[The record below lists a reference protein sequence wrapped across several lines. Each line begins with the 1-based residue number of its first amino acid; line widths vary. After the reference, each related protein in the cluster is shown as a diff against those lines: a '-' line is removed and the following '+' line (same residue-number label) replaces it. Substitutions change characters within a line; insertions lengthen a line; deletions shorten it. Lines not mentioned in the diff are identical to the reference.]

1 MTKIKNIF
9 LSASV
14 PDSNCDP
21 IYRKDLDVIAIRD
34 AVLALATLIPPK
46 FRLIL
51 GGHPAITPII
61 ANVIKYFDYDVN
73 NHVTLYQSNFYKR
86 DIRPKENLCFGNIIE
101 TEKLTTQEES
111 LRLMRDQMIKGNS
124 FAAAIFIGGKKGV
137 IDEYEIFTKAYPSK
151 KCYPIPTTGGAAKIL
166 YDKYKKSFDEELE
179 NNYAYLALFQQIL
192 GSL

>member
-1 MTKIKNIF
+1 MIKVKNIF

-34 AVLALATLIPPK
+34 AILALATLVPPN
-46 FRLIL
+46 FRLIW

-101 TEKLTTQEES
+101 TEALTTQEES

-137 IDEYEIFTKAYPSK
+137 LDEYKIFTTAHPSK
-151 KCYPIPTTGGAAKIL
+151 KCFPIPTTGGAAKIL
-166 YDKYKKSFDEELE
+166 YENHKKDFDEKLE
-179 NNYAYLALFQQIL
+179 NNYAYLVLFKQIL
-192 GSL
+192 DSL